1 MNRNDSFEKIKITKA
16 STNKVV
22 LNVYFDA
29 FGIEKVRFQ
38 NANYNDKSSID
49 CYLGFEDVAL
59 IATDAAS
66 GRLIKK
72 LEAGEKVQF
81 MTGSKSSKNYD
92 GAPESRIL
100 SFGLSTNGKGEK
112 TVFVNM
118 SRGKGKLTDTGAIQP
133 DGAPDIKIGVP
144 MSVDKFRSVMIYT
157 YDWIKAYLARFT
169 NNLVKEAEAER
180 LARKNSNE

>member
-1 MNRNDSFEKIKITKA
+1 
-16 STNKVV
+16 
-22 LNVYFDA
+22 
-29 FGIEKVRFQ
+29 
-38 NANYNDKSSID
+38 
-49 CYLGFEDVAL
+49 
-59 IATDAAS
+59 
-66 GRLIKK
+66 
-72 LEAGEKVQF
+72 

-157 YDWIKAYLARFT
+157 YDWIKAYLAKFT

-180 LARKNSNE
+180 LARKNSN